1 MGAPEKGISSRSA
14 PLLMGGRSPIASRT
28 VTARR
33 GRPGA
38 ASTAVYAT
46 WTVYSSFASK
56 QQSSM

>member
-46 WTVYSSFASK
+46 WTVYSSFS
-56 QQSSM
+56 